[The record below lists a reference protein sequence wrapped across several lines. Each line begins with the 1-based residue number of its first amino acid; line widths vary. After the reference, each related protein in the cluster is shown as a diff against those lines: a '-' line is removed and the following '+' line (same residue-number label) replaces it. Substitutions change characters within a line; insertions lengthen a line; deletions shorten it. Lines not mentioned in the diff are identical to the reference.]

1 MKNSNEDI
9 KNENRILEV
18 EISNYKS
25 QEKNKKNKISSNFNE
40 NLLNFINSLKQ
51 ALKYSTKKNTEIV
64 DKIFEFQKNIKDII
78 NKNKKKYKQKKK

>member
-18 EISNYKS
+18 EISNYKA

-51 ALKYSTKKNTEIV
+51 ALKDSTKKNTEIEE
-64 DKIFEFQKNIKDII
+64 KILELKKKKKNIIK
-78 NKNKKKYKQKKK
+78 KNKKKNRNK

>member
-40 NLLNFINSLKQ
+40 NLLNFINTLKQ
-51 ALKYSTKKNTEIV
+51 TLKDSTKKIQKLSIKYLNSK
-64 DKIFEFQKNIKDII
+64 KI
-78 NKNKKKYKQKKK
+78 